1 MVATISLPTKTTR
14 HMIIGDD
21 IYYRSATDRY
31 KLKAS
36 DLGNGH
42 LEMVAQRVYE
52 YKELELDAHG
62 HRMLMQALLE
72 PAEPLT
78 AAEIAEREQLSAEM
92 GAKRAATRVR
102 RLCKVIGANTMFT
115 GTYRANVQ
123 DQELCKRHVKEFV
136 RRVKRVIPGFR
147 CIVAFERQ
155 KRKAWHFHMATT
167 RMAKVVGQVGKW
179 LMKSYNFLRAVWR
192 SVTKELGG
200 TINVRNS
207 KRVEDRSPARIAS
220 YLSKYIT
227 KAFEEGAK
235 WSNRWTH
242 YGEMALPKPVNV
254 GEFDTMLGMVQACYD
269 LIDGQARVVDQH
281 LSRFG
286 DFFFIVVEN
295 QRHTP
300 LVH

>member
-1 MVATISLPTKTTR
+1 MVPTIGLPSKTTR

-52 YKELELDAHG
+52 YKELELDALG
-62 HRMLMQALLE
+62 HKQLMEALLE
-72 PAEPLT
+72 PPAPLT
-78 AAEIAEREQLSAEM
+78 PAEIAEREQLSAEM

-102 RLCKVIGANTMFT
+102 RLCKVIGADTMLT
-115 GTYRANVQ
+115 GTYHANVKDQ
-123 DQELCKRHVKEFV
+123 DVCKRHVKEFV
-136 RRVKRVIPGFR
+136 RRVKRWIPGFR

-155 KRKAWHFHMATT
+155 KRGAWHFHMATT
-167 RMAKVVGQVGKW
+167 RMASVVRVGGKW
-179 LMKSYNFLRAVWR
+179 PMKSYNFLRHVWR
-192 SVTKELGG
+192 SVTGELRG

-207 KRVEDRSPARIAS
+207 KRAEDRSPARIAQ

-242 YGEMALPKPVNV
+242 YGEMALPKPVNL
-254 GEFDTMLGMVQACYD
+254 GEYDTMLGMVQACYD
-269 LIDGQARVVDQH
+269 CIDAQATVVDQH

-295 QRHTP
+295 QRHAR
-300 LVH
+300 LLH